1 MGGGDIDRKIVT
13 EVLIPQCVKQNGLQ
27 PNELNYNDKA
37 NYLIPALLGCAE
49 ALKIGLCCEMKRK
62 RDLGYYS
69 EEEHEK
75 LVHKLSGYYPCTL
88 RNGKILQLKSPE
100 LSAIEF
106 DKVLEPYI
114 NRDFPY
120 HRETD
125 YFQTCSIFAP
135 LKNVLDRVELG
146 PEDIDFCLLVGGSSL
161 IPQID
166 KAVEDYFAYA
176 KTLRFNDI
184 ESIQT
189 AVAHGAAWQ
198 ALSLAVR
205 GKGLIHPVTG
215 SSIKINTQDGSVSLI
230 KNRTELPFPAD
241 GEWAE
246 NKQLEVP
253 ENSLTEEVP
262 LKVEL
267 LDDDDLTLWN
277 KIWKIRP
284 IVSKGDSLILRYR
297 MDANQVL
304 HLRLFLKDSTEQEFE
319 STVENPL
326 TAIENSNVRRNQI
339 LELEEK
345 MRSGG
350 ISKREQQNIVMELAE
365 LECKESHKERALSYL
380 VNLNRSEPNSR
391 ILNKMG
397 IIAGELGD
405 HDREEKFYR
414 EAARI
419 SLRNSVPLFNL
430 AHSQHEQSKQE
441 EAMKTIDEAIDRE
454 QDPPYLILKAA
465 ISD

>member
-1 MGGGDIDRKIVT
+1 
-13 EVLIPQCVKQNGLQ
+13 
-27 PNELNYNDKA
+27 
-37 NYLIPALLGCAE
+37 
-49 ALKIGLCCEMKRK
+49 
-62 RDLGYYS
+62 
-69 EEEHEK
+69 
-75 LVHKLSGYYPCTL
+75 
-88 RNGKILQLKSPE
+88 
-100 LSAIEF
+100 
-106 DKVLEPYI
+106 
-114 NRDFPY
+114 
-120 HRETD
+120 
-125 YFQTCSIFAP
+125 
-135 LKNVLDRVELG
+135 
-146 PEDIDFCLLVGGSSL
+146 
-161 IPQID
+161 
-166 KAVEDYFAYA
+166 
-176 KTLRFNDI
+176 
-184 ESIQT
+184 
-189 AVAHGAAWQ
+189 
-198 ALSLAVR
+198 
-205 GKGLIHPVTG
+205 
-215 SSIKINTQDGSVSLI
+215 
-230 KNRTELPFPAD
+230 
-241 GEWAE
+241 
-246 NKQLEVP
+246 
-253 ENSLTEEVP
+253 
-262 LKVEL
+262 
-267 LDDDDLTLWN
+267 
-277 KIWKIRP
+277 
-284 IVSKGDSLILRYR
+284 

-326 TAIENSNVRRNQI
+326 TAIENSNVRLNQI

-454 QDPPYLILKAA
+454 QDSPYLILKAA
-465 ISD
+465 ISDKLKQPRKVQEELLKRAFKEFGNLESLNDYEFSWYDHGANLAGDASKINDVEKERQRRRKRSKTIEGVEGILPELKNELTKRTQ